1 MGVDVCVSFFPKI
14 LAAVPYV
21 VLDTQGFSNEN
32 LPGYLNQEQKWEE
45 LLPPRNINCSL
56 YGALVPVVTLH
67 VQSCQLKGLRVLT
80 AAQ

>member
-1 MGVDVCVSFFPKI
+1 MGVDVCISFFPKI
-14 LAAVPYV
+14 LAAMPYV
-21 VLDTQGFSNEN
+21 VLGIQGFSNEN
-32 LPGYLNQEQKWEE
+32 LPRYLNQEQKWEE

-56 YGALVPVVTLH
+56 YGVLVPVVTLH